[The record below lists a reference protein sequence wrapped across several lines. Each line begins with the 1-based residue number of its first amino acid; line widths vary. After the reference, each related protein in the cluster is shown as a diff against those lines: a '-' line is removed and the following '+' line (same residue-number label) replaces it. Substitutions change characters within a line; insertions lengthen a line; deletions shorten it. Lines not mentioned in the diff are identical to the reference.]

1 MLRVV
6 RGIGRNQTGPVWL
19 GGVSLT
25 ALAAALAIG
34 TTTPASAESIREALT
49 AAYQTNPKLDAER
62 AKLRATDEDVSRAES
77 GYRPTVN
84 GSANVGRQ
92 KSTSTPAS
100 SFNGSSDPW
109 GYSISVRETVFNGFR
124 TINEVGEANAAV
136 KEGRENLRLTES
148 SVLLEAVT
156 AYMDVVRDTEIVRIR
171 DSNVAVLTKDLEA
184 AETRRS
190 VKEVTKTDVSQA
202 RARQARAVS
211 AADLARANLK
221 TSRANYER
229 VMGHA
234 PLAVGTPSL
243 KLKQLPKSIEE
254 AWQLAAQQSPNV
266 NSALFREEAAR
277 YNVDKVSGELLPE
290 ASVEASFS
298 HNENANSFYQEQEAA
313 SISGRVNIPIYD
325 GGEIRARVR
334 QAKHTQVSRLQEIE
348 QARTETQANVTTAW
362 SRLMAARAQLKSDK
376 VQVEANSMALE
387 GVREEEKVGQRTLL
401 DVLNAEQ
408 EYLSAQIDLVTTRH
422 ELVVASYQV
431 LAQTGS
437 LSAEVLELGSDV
449 YDPEA
454 HYVEARDN
462 WFGIDITDANGHREV
477 LQVADPNDDIG
488 DIVE

>member
-1 MLRVV
+1 M
-6 RGIGRNQTGPVWL
+6 
-19 GGVSLT
+19 
-25 ALAAALAIG
+25 
-34 TTTPASAESIREALT
+34 
-49 AAYQTNPKLDAER
+49 
-62 AKLRATDEDVSRAES
+62 
-77 GYRPTVN
+77 
-84 GSANVGRQ
+84 
-92 KSTSTPAS
+92 
-100 SFNGSSDPW
+100 
-109 GYSISVRETVFNGFR
+109 
-124 TINEVGEANAAV
+124 
-136 KEGRENLRLTES
+136 
-148 SVLLEAVT
+148 
-156 AYMDVVRDTEIVRIR
+156 
-171 DSNVAVLTKDLEA
+171 
-184 AETRRS
+184 
-190 VKEVTKTDVSQA
+190 
-202 RARQARAVS
+202 
-211 AADLARANLK
+211 
-221 TSRANYER
+221 
-229 VMGHA
+229 
-234 PLAVGTPSL
+234 
-243 KLKQLPKSIEE
+243 
-254 AWQLAAQQSPNV
+254 
-266 NSALFREEAAR
+266 
-277 YNVDKVSGELLPE
+277 LPE

>member
-1 MLRVV
+1 MQRSV
-6 RGIGRNQTGPVWL
+6 RGSGRSRTRTVWL

-25 ALAAALAIG
+25 ALAAALAFG
-34 TTTPASAESIREALT
+34 TSSPVLAESIREALT

-77 GYRPTVN
+77 GYRPTIN
-84 GSANVGRQ
+84 GSANIGSQR
-92 KSTSTPAS
+92 STSTPAS

-109 GYSISVRETVFNGFR
+109 GYSISVRENVFSGFR
-124 TINEVGEANAAV
+124 TVNEVGEANAAV
-136 KEGRENLRLTES
+136 KAGRENLRLVETT
-148 SVLLEAVT
+148 VLLEAVT

-171 DSNVAVLTKDLEA
+171 DSNVSVLTKDLVA
-184 AETRRS
+184 AETRRT

-202 RARQARAVS
+202 RARQAKAVS

-221 TSRANYER
+221 TARANFER

-234 PLAVGTPSL
+234 PTGVGMPSL

-254 AWQLAAQQSPNV
+254 AWQLAAQQSPNI
-266 NSALFREEAAR
+266 NSALFREEEAR
-277 YNVDKVSGELLPE
+277 FAVDKVSGELLPD
-290 ASVEASFS
+290 ANIEASFS
-298 HNENANSFYQEQEAA
+298 HNENANSFYQQQEAA

-334 QAKHTQVSRLQEIE
+334 QAKHTHVSKLQEIE

-376 VQVEANSMALE
+376 VQVEANQLALE

-408 EYLSAQIDLVTTRH
+408 EYLSAQIDLVSTRH

-431 LAQTGS
+431 LAQTGT
-437 LSAEVLELGSDV
+437 LSAENLALGSDV

-462 WFGIDITDANGHREV
+462 WFGIDITDADGHRQAV
-477 LQVADPNDDIG
+477 QVADPNDDAG